1 MKPITVGIGYSDSG
15 DAEAAAKEAQD
26 MATKPAEFAIV
37 FSSSNYD
44 PHEIYGGVSSVLKD
58 ANIIGGT
65 TAGEFSNLSGK
76 AINDSVCVLAIGG
89 KILKSSVGVGR
100 DLSKNGEKAG
110 VEAAISAYG
119 SLNFNPYTMF
129 VGMMKKTPV
138 DIVKM
143 KMFTNIV
150 LPDGMSSQEEDFL
163 RGIVKVTGR
172 NFPIIGGSSGDD
184 LKLKQ
189 TWQFGN
195 GVFTDSGVL
204 GVISGGIK
212 VGTAI
217 GNNYRP
223 IPNKGAAV
231 TNSKGRV
238 VYEMNNMPAAE
249 VLKELLDV
257 DELTFD
263 HFAEHPLGFKSLDV
277 SNEYLIRSIMDENS
291 DGSLSFYS
299 EVPKGV
305 YFNLMETNKKILEE
319 KFQETLIKAIDDAGR
334 PKDIGAVIVFNCIY
348 KHLANKRCSCND
360 FNIIWKE
367 LGKDV
372 PVIGFNTYGEQGS
385 TTGGSIG
392 HHNQTSSILV
402 LGNELVSQ

>member
-1 MKPITVGIGYSDSG
+1 MKPISVGIGYSETG
-15 DAEAAAKEAQD
+15 DAEKAAQEAQN
-26 MATKPAEFAIV
+26 MATKPAEFAVI
-37 FSSSNYD
+37 FSSSAYD
-44 PHEIYGGVSSVLKD
+44 PNETYQGVRSVLKE
-58 ANIIGGT
+58 ANIIGST
-65 TAGEFSNLSGK
+65 TAGEFCNLTGK
-76 AINDSVCVLAIGG
+76 TITDSICVLVIGG
-89 KILKSSVGVGR
+89 KILKSSVGVGKE
-100 DLSKNGEKAG
+100 LSKNGENAG
-110 VEAAISAYG
+110 VEAAVSAYK

-129 VGMMKKTPV
+129 VGMMKKTPL

-150 LPDGMSSQEEDFL
+150 LPDGMSSNEENFL

-195 GVFTDSGVL
+195 GVYTDSGVL

-212 VGTAI
+212 LGTAI
-217 GNNYRP
+217 GNNYKP
-223 IPNKGAAV
+223 ILNRGAAV
-231 TNSKGRV
+231 TNSKGRI
-238 VYEMNNMPAAE
+238 VYEMNNQPAAG
-249 VLKELLDV
+249 VLKELLGV

-277 SNEYLIRSIMDENS
+277 SNEYLIRSIMDENP
-291 DGSLSFYS
+291 DGSLTFYS

-305 YFNLMETNKKILEE
+305 YFNLMETNKEILED
-319 KFQETLIKAIDDAGR
+319 KFHETLLKAIGDAGK
-334 PKDIGAVIVFNCIY
+334 PEDIGAVIVFNCIY
-348 KHLANKRCSCND
+348 KHLANERCSCND
-360 FNIIWKE
+360 FNTIWKE

-385 TTGGSIG
+385 TAGGSIG

-402 LGNELVSQ
+402 IGNELVSQ